1 MYVYHPNSS
10 TGPERCLLCGIRMEA
25 HKIHGAH
32 LSPARTLLRRQV
44 LGGPSLLAQA
54 LVQHQRELDL
64 GALLSPE
71 WGHWVRREAG
81 DQGSPVRKLMRL
93 PLDAHV
99 RPRGSPALR
108 LHAVAEVRLH
118 ALRRRRGR
126 VRLQG
131 RGHRRKT
138 QKPVARINLRQRIV
152 LLDWAT
158 DSSLRGLQLALRAG
172 VRSCHK
178 TAHSTGVLGAALAE
192 NPQRREER

>member
-1 MYVYHPNSS
+1 MHYVLTYILQRNSHTCVCVYMHIYVYICMYVYIYMYVYHPNSS

-99 RPRGSPALR
+99 RPRGSPAL
-108 LHAVAEVRLH
+108 
-118 ALRRRRGR
+118 
-126 VRLQG
+126 
-131 RGHRRKT
+131 
-138 QKPVARINLRQRIV
+138 
-152 LLDWAT
+152 
-158 DSSLRGLQLALRAG
+158 
-172 VRSCHK
+172 
-178 TAHSTGVLGAALAE
+178 
-192 NPQRREER
+192 